1 MSDKEI
7 LVQSID
13 SYAKKLASDLFHLN
27 SVASQSLI
35 TYVIRNLEDKY
46 GMWLDLFVDKSGN
59 INIDLLGNAVIE
71 EIKNRSKK
79 GLVVDIFGKPVVFNE
94 ADVNELVKIF
104 KDFKS
109 ND

>member
-79 GLVVDIFGKPVVFNE
+79 ALAVVKADLYSVEYSELRPRWRE
-94 ADVNELVKIF
+94 A
-104 KDFKS
+104 KS
-109 ND
+109 P

>member
-35 TYVIRNLEDKY
+35 TYVIRNLE
-46 GMWLDLFVDKSGN
+46 DKSGN